1 MPLDVELMPEDRLT
15 SELEDLLTREEWLL
29 PSDVEELPLPE
40 LLDSEP
46 IVPDLLLVD
55 VLLNLEPSVSEE
67 PELVKLES

>member
-15 SELEDLLTREEWLL
+15 SELEDSLTREEWLL

-46 IVPDLLLVD
+46 IVPDLPLEEG
-55 VLLNLEPSVSEE
+55 LLNLEPSVSEE
-67 PELVKLES
+67 PELVVLES